1 MQLDN
6 SVITMILYFGGFI
19 AIFYVFIIQPRKKQ
33 EKRHKELLE
42 TLKRGEKVVTIGGIR
57 GEVARIKEKTIM
69 LRVNDNTEIEFLK
82 TAVAYRQDEAE

>member
-1 MQLDN
+1 MPANN
-6 SVITMILYFGGFI
+6 SLITLVLYFAGFI

-57 GEVARIKEKTIM
+57 GEVTRIREKTVMIK
-69 LRVNDNTEIEFLK
+69 VSENNEIEFLK
-82 TAVAYRQDEAE
+82 TAVAYRADEVE

>member
-1 MQLDN
+1 MPANN
-6 SVITMILYFGGFI
+6 SLITLVLYFAGFI

-57 GEVARIKEKTIM
+57 GEVTRIKEKTVMIK
-69 LRVNDNTEIEFLK
+69 VSDNTEIEFLK
-82 TAVAYRQDEAE
+82 TAVAYRADEVE